1 MAAAWTA
8 TEFRAPRCRIKML
21 AANTAKGGFFPGMF
35 KKRVV
40 PAVIKQPQAEKNH
53 GDEQAKNDGSEDKIH
68 RDDPCLNQANSANR
82 TARSPVWGL

>member
-1 MAAAWTA
+1 MPAVRAF
-8 TEFRAPRCRIKML
+8 TEFRPASSRIEML
-21 AANTAKGGFFPGMF
+21 ATHTAKGGFFPGMF

-82 TARSPVWGL
+82 TARSPA